1 MKKIHTPAMVIHL
14 WANASQPEARTRTG
28 HCSYTS
34 AGYAGEFIKRSV
46 LYSYGYHYVIGTRL
60 ERDDES
66 VVFVMNT
73 TSSSM
78 TTNGQCRDAIQAIP
92 ACHRANVLYLE
103 GNYSQHFDF
112 YKHKELVMSRVSDNL
127 SEAAKGTARLRPQR
141 MADTLAHINQFNKV
155 LRILAREVKPI
166 DAEAALGIDLDTLKK
181 TLRDA
186 DAAARKE
193 RARKAA
199 AELDWAKEKAAL
211 WIAHTP
217 DPKIAPYNIAS
228 ILRDSGLGIPIRLS
242 PDKSEVQTM
251 QGATVSAKAALRLWA
266 ALQDKTAKQN
276 DAVGPFRVDNIADE
290 FITIGCHKIAVAD
303 MAVIAAQLGAPT

>member
-1 MKKIHTPAMVIHL
+1 MKKVHTPAMVIHL

-28 HCSYTS
+28 HCFYTT
-34 AGYAGEFIKRSV
+34 AGYAGEFVKRSV

-60 ERDDES
+60 ERDDGS

-73 TSSSM
+73 TPSSM
-78 TTNGQCRDAIQAIP
+78 TTSGQCRDAIQAIP

-141 MADTLAHINQFNKV
+141 MADVLAYINQFNKV
-155 LRILAREVKPI
+155 LRVLAPQVTPFDPAVE
-166 DAEAALGIDLDTLKK
+166 LGVDLDVLKK
-181 TLRDA
+181 TLRDV

-199 AELDWAKEKAAL
+199 AELDWAKEKVAL
-211 WIAHTP
+211 W
-217 DPKIAPYNIAS
+217 
-228 ILRDSGLGIPIRLS
+228 
-242 PDKSEVQTM
+242 
-251 QGATVSAKAALRLWA
+251 
-266 ALQDKTAKQN
+266 
-276 DAVGPFRVDNIADE
+276 
-290 FITIGCHKIAVAD
+290 
-303 MAVIAAQLGAPT
+303 

>member
-60 ERDDES
+60 ERDDGS

-73 TSSSM
+73 TPSSM
-78 TTNGQCRDAIQAIP
+78 TTSGQCRDATQAIP

-112 YKHKELVMSRVSDNL
+112 YKHKELVMSRVSDKL

-141 MADTLAHINQFNKV
+141 MADTLAYINRFNKA
-155 LRILAREVKPI
+155 LHILAREVAPI
-166 DAEAALGIDLDTLKK
+166 DAEATLGVDLDALKK

-186 DAAARKE
+186 DEAARKE

-211 WIAHTP
+211 WVSHEIAATEYTV
-217 DPKIAPYNIAS
+217 ARVLS
-228 ILRDSGLGIPIRLS
+228 DSGLGIPIRLS

-251 QGATVSAKAALRLWA
+251 QGATVSVKAALRLWA